1 MSYRS
6 RFGRVHYSFI
16 SYVDSNMKWCYSAEM
31 LEKEL
36 NEKCCGQTVTN
47 IYVGLKGYLETMH
60 WSENFYD
67 FSYMGGAVLVLFEK
81 TVLVL
86 YIHGLGMFEYG
97 FLDIWDVKVKETID
111 YVPDN
116 LGFNGD
122 NSFYNLNNQFYLK
135 FIGSK
140 IIDIEV
146 GRTNCYPLPL
156 STFDEERAEL
166 AEKKNDLP
174 ERISLNFENKVKFM
188 LVADEIE
195 YFYVKLDLHNKN
207 LN

>member
-16 SYVDSNMKWCYSAEM
+16 SYDDSNMKWCYSAKM

-47 IYVGLKGYLETMH
+47 IYAGLNGYLETMH

-67 FSYMGGAVLVLFEK
+67 FSYMGGPLLVFFEK
-81 TVLVL
+81 WVLVL
-86 YIHGLGMFEYG
+86 YIHGLGMIEYC

-111 YVPDN
+111 YIPDN
-116 LGFNGD
+116 LGLKGD

-135 FIGSK
+135 FVGSK
-140 IIDIEV
+140 IIDIDV
-146 GRTNCYPLPL
+146 GRSNCYPFSL
-156 STFDEERAEL
+156 STFDEERAGL

-188 LVADEIE
+188 LVADDIE

-207 LN
+207 